1 MQRALSTANRKNI
14 PVLLDLVGVTCS
26 QLRRSFAKQLLSQ
39 GVFSVIKGNIS
50 EILAAAELPY
60 HGTGID
66 AGSQD
71 AVSVE
76 NQAWYCETARHLA
89 KHLNCTVMATGKK
102 DLIADAEN
110 AFLVSNG
117 HAALSGVTGTG
128 CMVGALTAA
137 YLPGSKAI
145 FTKSGIFET
154 SSIIPDKTKVSYG
167 TAAALLAAVAMG
179 ISGELAAEISKG
191 PGSFQ
196 TALLDEVYAMTDET
210 LLEKARLQEF

>member
-1 MQRALSTANRKNI
+1 MLIRCAVGHI
-14 PVLLDLVGVTCS
+14 PS
-26 QLRRSFAKQLLSQ
+26 IRRI
-39 GVFSVIKGNIS
+39 G
-50 EILAAAELPY
+50 EITTP
-60 HGTGID
+60 
-66 AGSQD
+66 
-71 AVSVE
+71 
-76 NQAWYCETARHLA
+76 
-89 KHLNCTVMATGKK
+89 MATI
-102 DLIADAEN
+102 IARNTIRNVFILCFSIFNLKSSYFPGISVTGQECMLFRKAC
-110 AFLVSNG
+110 LLYTS
-117 HAALSGVTGTG
+117 VTGTG

>member
-1 MQRALSTANRKNI
+1 MLF
-14 PVLLDLVGVTCS
+14 
-26 QLRRSFAKQLLSQ
+26 RS
-39 GVFSVIKGNIS
+39 
-50 EILAAAELPY
+50 
-60 HGTGID
+60 
-66 AGSQD
+66 
-71 AVSVE
+71 
-76 NQAWYCETARHLA
+76 LA

-210 LLEKARLQEF
+210 LLEKTMTAFSRYHLVIIDDSFCLRNRFQLQISIKLLDRKSVV